1 MSKAK
6 KKPAGVLLDK
16 TVALVAA
23 GGALLALRKARD
35 GVYAPEHS
43 AAFTTA
49 IKREQARV
57 LKLVTE
63 IHGDPR
69 ISCPDLTLRL
79 LTLDWTRAYDRI
91 TAGEATPPLVH

>member
-6 KKPAGVLLDK
+6 KKPADTLLDK
-16 TVALVAA
+16 TIQLVAA
-23 GGALLALRKARD
+23 GGALMALRKARE
-35 GVYAPEHS
+35 GVYTQEHS
-43 AAFTTA
+43 AAFTLA

-69 ISCPDLTLRL
+69 ISFPDLTLRV

-91 TAGEATPPLVH
+91 NAD